1 MKGSC
6 LMAADIPPGPSKNLQ
21 LTTTRKQTT
30 SLFNEGRLYRPLFKQ
45 RKRSRRDKNG
55 FKPSH
60 RLETRERR
68 PGEGTGQCCYET
80 RETDGK
86 RKEQS
91 ERDEG
96 DGVRKVGTEGGQGRR
111 SDNAA
116 VLTHRFTRAVGP
128 PFCPALIGAPLKI
141 LLRFHKNQTAASE

>member
-30 SLFNEGRLYRPLFKQ
+30 SFFNEGRLYRPLFKQ

-60 RLETRERR
+60 RLETRNGV
-68 PGEGTGQCCYET
+68 PGRGRGSVAMRHGRQMGRGRSRARETKGTG
-80 RETDGK
+80 
-86 RKEQS
+86 
-91 ERDEG
+91 
-96 DGVRKVGTEGGQGRR
+96 
-111 SDNAA
+111 
-116 VLTHRFTRAVGP
+116 
-128 PFCPALIGAPLKI
+128 
-141 LLRFHKNQTAASE
+141 